1 MMVASSKQDESRGA
15 EIIIVAWVFT
25 GIAIVVAALR
35 FFVKARISKELGW
48 DDFFILLSMV
58 RI

>member
-1 MMVASSKQDESRGA
+1 MATSSNLGESRGA

-25 GIAIVVAALR
+25 GISIVVAGLR
-35 FFVKARISKELGW
+35 LFVKARISKELGW

-58 RI
+58 RT